1 MVKVNYYKVEGFDKH
16 EPTSKGIIYGRSKGD
31 VLKIAEARGFKK
43 GTLEGV
49 RELNFKGE
57 VFNKIFKDTE
67 LVALRVKDKSHW
79 KETSKRKPKA
89 E

>member
-1 MVKVNYYKVEGFDKH
+1 MVKVNYYKVDGFEKH
-16 EPTSKGIIYGRSKGD
+16 EPQSKGIIYGRSKGD
-31 VLKIAEARGFKK
+31 VLQIAEARGFKK

-57 VFNKIFKDTE
+57 VQNKLFKDTD
-67 LVALRVKDKSHW
+67 LVTLRARDKKLWKDIP
-79 KETSKRKPKA
+79 KRKAKA